1 MTGAPPAFLA
11 ARPMPG
17 GLGDALATPPGRDLR
32 IFWLGQA
39 GFVIEACG
47 TRVVIDPYLSDS
59 LARKY
64 HASATPHDRMM
75 PPPVAPE
82 ALGAVDAVL
91 VTHRHGD
98 HMDAGTLAPLMCAAP
113 GAMLVAPAA
122 EAEEALRRA
131 AIGPARLIGM
141 AGRDGVDL
149 APTCHVTAIPAAHE
163 TLETDAAGNHR
174 FLGYLLRLGGWR
186 IWHSGDCVPYPGL
199 VEAVAGHR
207 PQVALLPTNGRSERL
222 ERLAIAGNFHLAEA
236 VAIARAAGCRA
247 MIGHHHGMFAFNTI
261 DPGTIDALAATRTEL
276 QLIRAQ
282 TGLFWTPA
290 DATGSEDPA

>member
-1 MTGAPPAFLA
+1 MDAPAFLA
-11 ARPMPG
+11 ARPLPG
-17 GLGDALATPPGRDLR
+17 GLGKALAAPPGRDLR

-39 GFVIEACG
+39 GFVIEASN

-64 HASATPHDRMM
+64 RGSATPHDRMM
-75 PPPVAPE
+75 PAPVAPE

-98 HMDAGTLAPLMCAAP
+98 HMDAETLAPLLRAAP
-113 GAMLVAPAA
+113 GAVLVAPAA

-131 AIGPARLIGM
+131 AIDPARLVGM
-141 AGRDGVDL
+141 AGGDAVDL
-149 APTCHVTAIPAAHE
+149 GPGCRVTAVPAAHE

-174 FLGYLLRLGGWR
+174 YLGYVLRLGGWR

-199 VEAVAGHR
+199 VEAVARHE
-207 PQVALLPTNGRSERL
+207 PQVALLPANGRSERL
-222 ERLAIAGNFHLAEA
+222 ARLAIAGNFHLDEA
-236 VAIARAAGCRA
+236 VGIARAAGCLA

-261 DPGTIDALAATRTEL
+261 DPGAIDRLAATGTGL
-276 QLIRAQ
+276 QLLRAR
-282 TGLFWTPA
+282 TGLCWTPA
-290 DATGSEDPA
+290 EAARSEDPA